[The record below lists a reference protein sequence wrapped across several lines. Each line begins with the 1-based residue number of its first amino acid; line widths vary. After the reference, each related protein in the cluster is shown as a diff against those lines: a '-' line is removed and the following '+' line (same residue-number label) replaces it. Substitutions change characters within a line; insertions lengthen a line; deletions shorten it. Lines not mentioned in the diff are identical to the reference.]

1 MNKSQAAK
9 LVGQRVRL
17 QPVARHAGLAVDDDW
32 FVAAVADES
41 VTIRHAETKSVAV
54 VGLDGIYSYFT
65 DPSHTTPTQK
75 CGFLQLLVQV
85 DIAADGAV
93 SVTPLPPPRA
103 TGPTVNPLDAETA
116 RVATQQ
122 YRSLWTAARAAVAYL
137 LITGDA
143 TSQQVFQALGPA
155 GYSDG
160 ESNILARIASAT
172 QVIQRVEV
180 SDTKQTLLLGYRGR
194 YTINPRFRTALE
206 HLVAKDEELRRLT
219 STLR

>member
-1 MNKSQAAK
+1 MNKEQARK
-9 LVGQRVRL
+9 LAGQIVRL
-17 QPVARHAGLAVDDDW
+17 QPVARRSGRPVDDEW
-32 FVAAVADES
+32 FVVAVAEES
-41 VTIRHAETKSVAV
+41 VTIQHVETKSVAV
-54 VGLDGIYSYFT
+54 VGLDGIFSYFT
-65 DPSHTTPTQK
+65 DPSRTTPTQK

-85 DIAADGAV
+85 DIAADDAV

-116 RVATQQ
+116 RLATQQ

-143 TSQQVFQALGPA
+143 TSPQVFQALGPA

-160 ESNILARIASAT
+160 DSNILARIASAT

-194 YTINPRFRTALE
+194 YTINTRFRLE
-206 HLVAKDEELRRLT
+206 LPSNTLLLRTRNYAG
-219 STLR
+219 